1 MVFVDDTLN
10 EHAQLIKQQFK
21 ELMVQKGTRKIE
33 ITNGDNAPYDNG
45 VRAYVTQGE
54 FEKIY
59 LGLRKN
65 LMQRSIYKFK
75 IDKDKFIDDCI
86 FQINQ
91 SLLFKKAKNEYRWF
105 EHHYVN

>member
-1 MVFVDDTLN
+1 M
-10 EHAQLIKQQFK
+10 
-21 ELMVQKGTRKIE
+21 
-33 ITNGDNAPYDNG
+33 
-45 VRAYVTQGE
+45 TQGE

-86 FQINQ
+86 FRLI
-91 SLLFKKAKNEYRWF
+91 SLYCSRRQRMNTRLKRVEQNLIDRRCL
-105 EHHYVN
+105 

>member
-1 MVFVDDTLN
+1 M
-10 EHAQLIKQQFK
+10 
-21 ELMVQKGTRKIE
+21 
-33 ITNGDNAPYDNG
+33 
-45 VRAYVTQGE
+45 TQGE

-91 SLLFKKAKNEYRWF
+91 SLLFKKAKNAMAPVSSARLKRVEQNLIDRRCL
-105 EHHYVN
+105 

>member
-1 MVFVDDTLN
+1 M
-10 EHAQLIKQQFK
+10 
-21 ELMVQKGTRKIE
+21 
-33 ITNGDNAPYDNG
+33 
-45 VRAYVTQGE
+45 TQGE

-91 SLLFKKAKNEYRWF
+91 SLLFKKAKNEYKVETGRAKF
-105 EHHYVN
+105 NTSQMFVMEELAYGDKELEVEITSDANLILKLQIL